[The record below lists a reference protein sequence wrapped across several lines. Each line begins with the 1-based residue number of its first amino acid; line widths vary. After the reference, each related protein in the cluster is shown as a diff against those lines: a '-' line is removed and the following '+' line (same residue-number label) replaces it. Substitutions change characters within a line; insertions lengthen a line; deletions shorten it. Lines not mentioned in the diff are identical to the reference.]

1 MRSRPVS
8 FFWLGSLVALLAT
21 AAPRGA
27 HAQDAAATITTSPA
41 PSHDDSRRMGWLGL
55 GLRLGYTQ
63 LHLQPPASLVGSYN
77 SVTGSRTTTAEHAVN
92 SGATTLTPTLHLG
105 GGGFF
110 FKIDVPLEL
119 ASEFFSYG
127 IGLYPINFGIYLPV
141 AALFP
146 YGSAGVA
153 GRIVESRSTPDPT
166 TSNKIIGAVAEV
178 RFAGGLKYFPM
189 HNFALSFEL
198 GYSPWAA
205 GVMLLPPSAGSN
217 TTRTEGGFGS
227 AWDLSLGVE
236 WL

>member
-1 MRSRPVS
+1 MRFRPVF
-8 FFWLGSLVALLAT
+8 FFWLCSLVGVV
-21 AAPRGA
+21 AAVVPRVA
-27 HAQDAAATITTSPA
+27 RAQDAAATITTSPA
-41 PSHDDSRRMGWLGL
+41 PSLDGGRRMGWFGL
-55 GLRLGYTQ
+55 GVRMGYTQ

-77 SVTGSRTTTAEHAVN
+77 SVTGSTTSTAEHAVS
-92 SGATTLTPTLHLG
+92 SGAKTLTPTLHLG

-119 ASEFFSYG
+119 ASDFFSYG
-127 IGLYPINFGIYLPV
+127 IGLYPINFGVYVPV

-146 YGSAGVA
+146 YGSAGIA
-153 GRIVESRSTPDPT
+153 SSIVQSRSTPDPT

-189 HNFALSFEL
+189 KNFALSFEA

-205 GVMLLPPSAGSN
+205 GLLLLPPPAGSH
-217 TTRTEGGFGS
+217 TTHTEGGFGS
-227 AWDLSLGVE
+227 SWDLSLGVE